1 MKTYQDLLDVGVDES
16 ARMSFVLAAIDEH
29 KRSPVF
35 FVARD
40 AEMYDKRQNVTI
52 QRPLPG
58 LYT

>member
-1 MKTYQDLLDVGVDES
+1 MKTYQDLLDVGADES

-52 QRPLPG
+52 
-58 LYT
+58 